1 MVLVTKMKKVNRGI
15 TTIYFKRKK
24 ENSFTVT
31 EIYNSCDRIVV
42 PDGTTKIFTDIDFN
56 SPLIGINE
64 VEIADTVKYI
74 GGCAFMHTAIK
85 TLFIPYNVERIES
98 LAFYGCKN
106 LERVIIENGSLLK
119 EIEMGAFKDC
129 PSLKVLSV
137 PVKTKVAVNAYDSN
151 TVLLRR

>member
-1 MVLVTKMKKVNRGI
+1 MFIKTKKMNRGI
-15 TTIYFKRKK
+15 TTVRFSKKK
-24 ENSFTVT
+24 EKSFTVT
-31 EIYNSCDRIVV
+31 EIYSSCDRIVV
-42 PDGTTKIFTDIDFN
+42 PDGTTKIFTDVDFN
-56 SPLIGINE
+56 NPLIGINE

-85 TLFIPYNVERIES
+85 TLFIPYNVEIIES

-119 EIEMGAFKDC
+119 EIEMGAFKGC
-129 PSLKVLSV
+129 PSLKVLTV
-137 PVKTKVAVNAYDSN
+137 PSKTKVAVNAYDSN

>member
-1 MVLVTKMKKVNRGI
+1 LVDKAKKVNRGI
-15 TTIYFKRKK
+15 TTIHFKKK
-24 ENSFTVT
+24 REKSFTVT
-31 EIYNSCDRIVV
+31 EIYSSCDRIVV

-56 SPLIGINE
+56 NPLIGINE

-74 GGCAFMHTAIK
+74 GCCAFMHTAIK
-85 TLFIPYNVERIES
+85 TLFIPYNVEIIES

-129 PSLKVLSV
+129 PSLKVLTV